1 MALYYIPCLIRKQ
14 MSMLL
19 EKPNPRIIDK
29 SEPCL
34 SIIMTDLFFLRGM
47 HKVQNN
53 HAQNK
58 DDINS
63 YTYAYIN
70 NFHVVLR
77 NDLFIFIQRT
87 IGHKTTS
94 EASL

>member
-1 MALYYIPCLIRKQ
+1 MALHYIPCLIRKQ

-34 SIIMTDLFFLRGM
+34 SIIMTDLFLLRGM

-63 YTYAYIN
+63 YIYI
-70 NFHVVLR
+70 HL
-77 NDLFIFIQRT
+77 
-87 IGHKTTS
+87 
-94 EASL
+94 